1 MRRSFA
7 AVAIFAV
14 TITSLVLL
22 NENIRGEVPRVIA
35 EQRAIYNQRSA
46 PDGTVHKDIVYRR
59 GLFNRQELD
68 IYMPPDESA
77 LETGDGPP
85 LNGLPTVVF
94 FHGGSWMHGDKA
106 DIRVIDRFL
115 DKMRREGWAV
125 VSVNYVTS
133 PIRLLEGPSRNVR
146 RALSW
151 LKENGPEY
159 DLDPRNM
166 GVYSVSA
173 GSHLVM
179 EAFVASDSPMDE
191 WRFWLNE
198 YGPVDLLRMANGD
211 AFESSERLSRFP
223 DAYLRKHSPL
233 LDVAKPFPPTAIVH
247 GDADRT
253 VALAQSE
260 LLAERLA
267 EVGTEVSLKIIPGGD
282 HGFFNKSQEDW
293 MEMEDEFIIFMRR
306 HFH

>member
-1 MRRSFA
+1 MRPSFVG
-7 AVAIFAV
+7 VALLAIAV
-14 TITSLVLL
+14 TGLVLL
-22 NENIRGEVPRVIA
+22 NGNLMGEVPRVIT
-35 EQRAIYNQRSA
+35 EQRAIYNQRPA
-46 PDGTVHKDIVYRR
+46 PEGPVHQDIVYRR

-68 IYMPPDESA
+68 IYMPLDESA
-77 LETGDGPP
+77 LETSTEKS
-85 LNGLPTVVF
+85 GLPTVVF
-94 FHGGSWMHGDKA
+94 FHGGSWMHGDKE

-133 PIRLLEGPSRNVR
+133 PIRLLEGPSQNVR
-146 RALSW
+146 SALSW
-151 LKENGPEY
+151 LKRNGLEY
-159 DLDPRNM
+159 GLDPRNM
-166 GVYSVSA
+166 GIYSVSA

-179 EAFVASDSPMDE
+179 EALVASDHPKEE

-198 YGPVDLLRMANGD
+198 YGPVDLLEMADGD
-211 AFESSERLSRFP
+211 AFGSSERLSRFP
-223 DAYLRKHSPL
+223 TAYLRKHSPL
-233 LDVAKPFPPTAIVH
+233 LDVTEPFPPTAIVH

-260 LLAERLA
+260 RLA
-267 EVGTEVSLKIIPGGD
+267 EKLAAAGTEVSLKIIPGGD

-293 MEMEDEFIIFMRR
+293 MEMEDEFILFMRR

>member
-1 MRRSFA
+1 MKRLFA
-7 AVAIFAV
+7 AVAVLAIAV
-14 TITSLVLL
+14 TSLGLL
-22 NENIRGEVPRVIA
+22 NENLRGGVPRIIA
-35 EQRAIYNQRSA
+35 EQRVIYQRRPPPA
-46 PDGTVHKDIVYRR
+46 GVIHHDVIYRR

-68 IYMPPDESA
+68 IYMPPEEPA
-77 LETGDGPP
+77 LETGAEAS
-85 LNGLPTVVF
+85 GLPTVVF
-94 FHGGSWMHGDKA
+94 FHGGSWMHGDKE

-146 RALSW
+146 NALSW
-151 LKENGPEY
+151 LKKNGLDY
-159 DLDPRNM
+159 GLDPRNM
-166 GVYSVSA
+166 GIYSVSA

-179 EAFVASDSPMDE
+179 EALVDSDRPEEE

-198 YGPVDLLRMANGD
+198 YGPVDLLKMADGE
-211 AFESSERLSRFP
+211 AFDSSKRLSRFP
-223 DAYLRKHSPL
+223 AAYLRKHSPL
-233 LDVAKPFPPTAIVH
+233 LEVTEPFPPTAIVH

-260 LLAERLA
+260 RLAERLA

-293 MEMEDEFIIFMRR
+293 MEMEDEFIIFMRHR
-306 HFH
+306 FH